1 MIIFNRQLTVKK
13 DTAKLNQPLY
23 LYRGDGNILI
33 LLDIIASMQTMKFG
47 TITTENVIT
56 EGIKN
61 GMACVYLPN
70 ESLAFIAKGVII
82 DDKIQLLL
90 TKDMMDEMIEVGEHK
105 IQIHLFDEDDNRLTL
120 PPFGVIVND
129 PLCRNMHGDAD
140 IAVVDE
146 SNVGF
151 SIVADEPSFLSE
163 MYETYKWTTGE
174 LITASKL
181 NNMIKG
187 IDEALSNSGG
197 VDTSNFVT
205 KEIGNASQIT
215 FSDGNTIQNKLDS
228 GDLKGEQGPEGPE
241 GPKGADGLT
250 TSILLN
256 GYKHEHVN
264 GTIELPDYPSLTGY
278 ATETYVNNQIAN
290 AQLGGDGTDVDLSGF
305 VTKEIGNASQITF
318 SDGETFQNKLD
329 SGELKGEQG
338 PKGDQ
343 GEQGPKGDQ
352 GEQGPEGDQ
361 GEQGP
366 EGPKGAD
373 GLTTSINLNGDVY
386 THTNGVISLPDY
398 PSLSGYATETYVNN
412 QIANAQLGGDNSDI
426 DLSGFVT
433 KEIGNASQIT
443 FSDGE
448 TFQNKLDSGEL
459 KGDQGEQGP
468 KGDQGD
474 QGDQGEQ
481 GPKGDQGEQGEQGP
495 KGDQGEQGPKGDQG
509 EQGPEGPKGDQG
521 EQGPK
526 GDQGEQGP
534 KGDQGE
540 QGPKGDQGEQG
551 PEGPK
556 GADGLTTSI
565 SVNGQLYTHTDG
577 IITLPDYLTEEDEV
591 NADSVDGLSL
601 WSGTQAEYDA
611 ITIKDPN
618 TIYLI
623 KE

>member
-13 DTAKLNQPLY
+13 DTAKLDQPLY

-90 TKDMMDEMIEVGEHK
+90 TKDMMDEMVEVGDHK

-129 PLCRNMHGDAD
+129 PLCRNMHGDID
-140 IAVVDE
+140 VAVVDE

-197 VDTSNFVT
+197 SGGVDTSNFVT

-215 FSDGNTIQNKLDS
+215 FSDGDTIQNKLDS
-228 GDLKGEQGPEGPE
+228 GELKGEQGPKGDQGPE
-241 GPKGADGLT
+241 GPKGVDGLT
-250 TSILLN
+250 TSIFLN

-264 GTIELPDYPSLTGY
+264 GTIELPDYPSLSGY

-329 SGELKGEQG
+329 SGELKGDQGDQGPEG

-343 GEQGPKGDQ
+343 GPEGPKGD
-352 GEQGPEGDQ
+352 
-361 GEQGP
+361 QGP

-373 GLTTSINLNGDVY
+373 GLTTSITLNGDVY
-386 THTNGVISLPDY
+386 THINGVISLPNY

-443 FSDGE
+443 FNDGQ

-459 KGDQGEQGP
+459 KGEQGP
-468 KGDQGD
+468 KGDQGAQGPKGD

-481 GPKGDQGEQGEQGP
+481 GPKGDQGPEGPEGP
-495 KGDQGEQGPKGDQG
+495 KGDQGPEGP
-509 EQGPEGPKGDQG
+509 EGPEGPKGDQG

-526 GDQGEQGP
+526 GD
-534 KGDQGE
+534 
-540 QGPKGDQGEQG
+540 QG

-577 IITLPDYLTEEDEV
+577 IITLPDYLTEESEL

-611 ITIKDPN
+611 ISIKDPN

>member
-13 DTAKLNQPLY
+13 DTAKLDQPLY

-70 ESLAFIAKGVII
+70 ESLAFVAKGVII

-90 TKDMMDEMIEVGEHK
+90 TKDMMDEMVEVGEHK

-129 PLCRNMHGDAD
+129 PLCRNMHGDID
-140 IAVVDE
+140 VAVVDE

-215 FSDGNTIQNKLDS
+215 FSDGDTIQDKLDS
-228 GDLKGEQGPEGPE
+228 GDLKGEQGPKGDQGPE

-250 TSILLN
+250 TSIFLN

-264 GTIELPDYPSLTGY
+264 GTIELPDYPSLSGY

-329 SGELKGEQG
+329 SGELKGDQGPKG

-343 GEQGPKGDQ
+343 GDQGPEGPKGD
-352 GEQGPEGDQ
+352 
-361 GEQGP
+361 QGP

-373 GLTTSINLNGDVY
+373 GLTTSITLNGDVY
-386 THTNGVISLPDY
+386 THINGVISLPNY

-443 FSDGE
+443 FNDGQ

-459 KGDQGEQGP
+459 K
-468 KGDQGD
+468 
-474 QGDQGEQ
+474 
-481 GPKGDQGEQGEQGP
+481 GEQGP
-495 KGDQGEQGPKGDQG
+495 KGDQGEQGPKGD
-509 EQGPEGPKGDQG
+509 
-521 EQGPK
+521 
-526 GDQGEQGP
+526 
-534 KGDQGE
+534 
-540 QGPKGDQGEQG
+540 QG

-577 IITLPDYLTEEDEV
+577 IITLPDYLTEESEL

-611 ITIKDPN
+611 ISIKDPN